1 MHIGDM
7 LSLCARGVEKDL
19 RISKT
24 ARDYAE
30 TKCFSGFCAVLTG
43 SVCFGCVHR
52 SYDLRWMF
60 QVSFFL
66 FFAGD
71 FCVVVFG
78 SGFCFVQSVFVGYR
92 LQFLQLESQSGK
104 SHAVSV

>member
-60 QVSFFL
+60 QVSFFCFLLVTSAWSCLAVAFVL
-66 FFAGD
+66 FN
-71 FCVVVFG
+71 
-78 SGFCFVQSVFVGYR
+78 QSLLVTDYSSF
-92 LQFLQLESQSGK
+92 S
-104 SHAVSV
+104 